1 MGVTLIEG
9 FITKG
14 YHSGYIE
21 RMKASILAIALAL
34 AALLPA
40 CASRPSSSE
49 VEWQRGQCNQI
60 NDREA
65 REKCLKRVDAGY

>member
-1 MGVTLIEG
+1 
-9 FITKG
+9 
-14 YHSGYIE
+14 
-21 RMKASILAIALAL
+21 MKASILAIALAL

-49 VEWQRGQCNQI
+49 IEWQRGQCNQI

-65 REKCLKRVDAGY
+65 REKCLKRVDAGN